1 MHQLNN
7 RKLWVG
13 NIASSI
19 GLSMSMAI
27 LLSISQPTSAQD
39 IETPSRETAIKQAKE
54 QYLSL
59 QRQLAQGWNTWDVRS
74 VLTHVY
80 MPYAFAIDLNLV
92 DSQGKRINRFLI
104 GDRGADAPRLKP
116 YSHSYDG
123 YYTKIAV
130 TWHGHHFTVET
141 ASEGTKNIILITPAN
156 DNKPGAQMVVHP
168 KTIWMRGNIVDSQ
181 DGSFVIGPKDKS
193 LQVSGHIVGN
203 LSRRNRHEQFVSLD
217 APIAICC
224 DADMSLEQAQS
235 VIKKHALQ
243 FVQEKKALYDKDYD
257 CYNGMQTVLG
267 WDTFYDPSI
276 RKVISPVS
284 RIWSSQWFASSDY
297 GGFTIFCW
305 DTYFA
310 AMMFAVDNKAL
321 AYANATEITKA
332 ITEAGFVPNCYYSNG
347 FKSRD
352 RSQPPVGSLAVWTI
366 YNTYKEKWFLELL
379 YNELLTWNRW
389 WDKNRQDQGLL
400 CQGSSPYE
408 KVTYFRNEYDNN
420 TRYGA
425 ILESGLDNSPMY
437 DGVTFDSQKHLLEQN
452 DVGITSLYVM
462 DCEYLAKIAD
472 EIGRKADAQELR
484 NRGDA
489 YRNRMS
495 AFWDEKDGFYYNRST
510 RNGQFNK
517 RTSPTCFYPLLAKAP
532 TSKQAKRMVKEHLLN
547 KDEYWGKYII
557 PATPRNDKSFND
569 NEYWRG
575 RIWGPLNFLVYM
587 GLRNYDF
594 PQVRKEFAEKSK
606 HLFLQSWLKDGYVF
620 ENYNATTGQGDDT
633 LRSDKFYHW
642 GALLGY
648 ISLIENGKTNL
659 EKSK

>member
-1 MHQLNN
+1 MMKYRFLLTIVAACLLFPLGS
-7 RKLWVG
+7 K
-13 NIASSI
+13 ASNGRADS
-19 GLSMSMAI
+19 LYNA
-27 LLSISQPTSAQD
+27 
-39 IETPSRETAIKQAKE
+39 
-54 QYLSL
+54 L

-80 MPYAFAIDLNLV
+80 MPYAFAVDLNLV
-92 DSQGKRINRFLI
+92 DSQGKRVNRFLI
-104 GDRGADAPRLKP
+104 GDRGNDAPRLKP

-123 YYTKIAV
+123 YYTKISV
-130 TWHGHHFTVET
+130 SWHGHQFMVET
-141 ASEGTKNIILITPAN
+141 AAEGTRNMILITPAA
-156 DNKPGAQMVVHP
+156 DNLSGAEIVVQP
-168 KTIWMRGNIVDSQ
+168 KTIWMRGNLVESQ
-181 DGSFVIGPKDKS
+181 DARFMVGPKDKS
-193 LQVSGHIVGN
+193 LQVEGHILGRF
-203 LSRRNRHEQFVSLD
+203 SKRNRNEQFISLD
-217 APIAICC
+217 APVAICC
-224 DADMSLEQAQS
+224 GADMTLQQVQAFVKS
-235 VIKKHALQ
+235 HAER
-243 FVQEKKALYDKDYD
+243 FVHEKKAKYGTDYD

-267 WDTFYDPSI
+267 WDTFYDPSV

-297 GGFTIFCW
+297 GGFTLFCW

-352 RSQPPVGSLAVWTI
+352 RSQPPVGSLAVWSI
-366 YNTYKEKWFLELL
+366 YKTYHEKWFLELL
-379 YNELLTWNRW
+379 YDELLTWNRW

-437 DGVTFDSQKHLLEQN
+437 DEVTFDNKKHLLEQN
-452 DVGITSLYVM
+452 EVGLTSLYVM
-462 DCEYLAKIAD
+462 DCDYLAKIAE
-472 EIGRKADAQELR
+472 EIGRSADAQELR
-484 NRGDA
+484 ARGDG
-489 YRNRMS
+489 YRSRMS
-495 AFWDEKDGFYYNRST
+495 VLWDEKDGFYYNRFT
-510 RNGQFNK
+510 RDGKFNK
-517 RTSPTCFYPLLAKAP
+517 RTSPTNFYPFLAKAP
-532 TSKQAKRMVKEHLLN
+532 NAKQAKRMMKEHLLN
-547 KDEYWGKYII
+547 KKEFWGEYVI
-557 PATPRNDKSFND
+557 PSTPRNDGAFAD

-606 HLFLQSWLKDGYVF
+606 RLFLQSWLKDGYVF

-633 LRSDKFYHW
+633 LRSDKYYHW

-648 ISLIENGKTNL
+648 ISLVENGL
-659 EKSK
+659 VDLDID

>member
-1 MHQLNN
+1 M
-7 RKLWVG
+7 
-13 NIASSI
+13 
-19 GLSMSMAI
+19 
-27 LLSISQPTSAQD
+27 
-39 IETPSRETAIKQAKE
+39 
-54 QYLSL
+54 
-59 QRQLAQGWNTWDVRS
+59 
-74 VLTHVY
+74 
-80 MPYAFAIDLNLV
+80 
-92 DSQGKRINRFLI
+92 
-104 GDRGADAPRLKP
+104 
-116 YSHSYDG
+116 
-123 YYTKIAV
+123 
-130 TWHGHHFTVET
+130 
-141 ASEGTKNIILITPAN
+141 
-156 DNKPGAQMVVHP
+156 
-168 KTIWMRGNIVDSQ
+168 
-181 DGSFVIGPKDKS
+181 
-193 LQVSGHIVGN
+193 
-203 LSRRNRHEQFVSLD
+203 
-217 APIAICC
+217 
-224 DADMSLEQAQS
+224 
-235 VIKKHALQ
+235 
-243 FVQEKKALYDKDYD
+243 
-257 CYNGMQTVLG
+257 
-267 WDTFYDPSI
+267 
-276 RKVISPVS
+276 
-284 RIWSSQWFASSDY
+284 
-297 GGFTIFCW
+297 
-305 DTYFA
+305 
-310 AMMFAVDNKAL
+310 
-321 AYANATEITKA
+321 
-332 ITEAGFVPNCYYSNG
+332 
-347 FKSRD
+347 
-352 RSQPPVGSLAVWTI
+352 
-366 YNTYKEKWFLELL
+366 
-379 YNELLTWNRW
+379 LTWNRW